1 MPQEKV
7 HTMGRPPAV
16 ILIVRHGS
24 RLDAVDKQWHHSSST
39 PYDPPLSYGGWL
51 QSRALGARIAGLLEA
66 REGEAD
72 DSRPQALNGSV
83 ATEKPS
89 TCASCEAGSTDGT
102 EFRKTSRRKHKVVIH
117 TSPFLRCLQTSIG
130 ISAGMSQYRGASAA
144 SKSSDSKSSSTSDA
158 SSSAVS
164 PSVSKPLDGSNT
176 VPTDEEKDKDEQGS
190 GKNDYRILLR
200 VDAFLGEWLSPDYYD
215 QIMPPP
221 NSILM
226 VTGAK
231 AELLRRGEDIPRHD
245 GHTKSISGHF
255 PGGWGS
261 SSTPMSPEGDGK
273 DHARYT
279 SAMSFALGQRHRA
292 GSYDGPFNLASIGRG
307 LLPRLSTDS
316 DISARHGYVPPTPTY
331 AVSTSE
337 PIPPGYVA
345 HARDACVDVDYQ
357 WDSMR
362 EPYNW
367 GDGGQYGEEW
377 SSMHMRFRNGLQKM
391 VDWYRTHHS
400 VEWERRGPR
409 CEKHAANIGPVTDDE
424 DDADTVLILV
434 THGAGCNA
442 LIGALTNEPVLL
454 DVGMASLTM
463 AVYKDA
469 SLATGVSETERSPTD
484 VSLSQEYDVKIL
496 ASTDHLRA
504 APTAAAPQR
513 PSSPKVSASVP
524 AVPSYRHRVGSRP
537 STKIDT
543 AMVGDA
549 ATRSYNSQRA
559 SSTESRQS
567 PLSRGPSGL
576 WASAA
581 ANDGAP
587 ESGDDIVPNFGD
599 TKSATSNKTQS
610 NGEADTKGGKE
621 GTWSQ
626 RIPERTKSQR
636 GLWGSAP
643 KITEGEPSLKRRW
656 TVTERRR

>member
-1 MPQEKV
+1 
-7 HTMGRPPAV
+7 MGRPPAV

-66 REGEAD
+66 RENEVD
-72 DSRPQALNGSV
+72 DSRPQILNGSV
-83 ATEKPS
+83 ATDNSS
-89 TCASCEAGSTDGT
+89 TCASCEADSTGNI
-102 EFRKTSRRKHKVVIH
+102 KTQKTGRRKHKVVIH

-144 SKSSDSKSSSTSDA
+144 SKSSDSKSSSTSDV
-158 SSSAVS
+158 SSSTTS
-164 PSVSKPLDGSNT
+164 PSVSKPIDGST
-176 VPTDEEKDKDEQGS
+176 SLPTDKDNEKGEQVS
-190 GKNDYRILLR
+190 AKNDHRILLR

-221 NSILM
+221 DSILM

-261 SSTPMSPEGDGK
+261 SSTPMSPEEDGK
-273 DHARYT
+273 DQTRYN

-307 LLPRLSTDS
+307 LLPRLSTET

-377 SSMHMRFRNGLQKM
+377 SSMHIRFRNGLQKM

-409 CEKHAANIGPVTDDE
+409 CEKHAADIDTVTDDE
-424 DDADTVLILV
+424 DDADTVLVLV

-463 AVYKDA
+463 ALYKGP
-469 SLATGVSETERSPTD
+469 SLAAGVSEATTPPTD
-484 VSLSQEYDVKIL
+484 VSLSQEYDIKII

-513 PSSPKVSASVP
+513 PSSPKVSVSVP
-524 AVPSYRHRVGSRP
+524 AVPSHRPRVGSRP

-543 AMVGDA
+543 AMIGDA
-549 ATRSYNSQRA
+549 ATRSSNSQRA

-576 WASAA
+576 WASAS
-581 ANDGAP
+581 ANDGASQP
-587 ESGDDIVPNFGD
+587 GDDIAPNSGD
-599 TKSATSNKTQS
+599 SKPASSNKTQP
-610 NGEADTKGGKE
+610 NREADVKGGKE

-643 KITEGEPSLKRRW
+643 MINEGEPSLKRRW